1 MKNKFSLHKFAAI
14 TQLKFKSMFN
24 KNLIAMPIMA
34 IGMTILLRFLYSSI
48 LDGEKMPDFL
58 LGMALSLGLMFSV
71 TMTGMLVTSTVL
83 AEEKEKYTLRT
94 LMTSSVTS
102 LEFFFGSIIPPFVTI
117 MVVNIVLIPV
127 SGLTLSFS
135 EILSYLLITA
145 IGSITSCII
154 GMIIGI
160 FAKDQMSAGT
170 FTTPVMLIFAMIP
183 VFASMV
189 SDLDNISRF
198 LYTGVIT
205 DMVNAFAGG
214 ESYTLE
220 PLSAAVLVGTI
231 LIAIGLFVIIYKR
244 NGYETD

>member
-1 MKNKFSLHKFAAI
+1 M
-14 TQLKFKSMFN
+14 
-24 KNLIAMPIMA
+24 
-34 IGMTILLRFLYSSI
+34 
-48 LDGEKMPDFL
+48 
-58 LGMALSLGLMFSV
+58 
-71 TMTGMLVTSTVL
+71 
-83 AEEKEKYTLRT
+83 
-94 LMTSSVTS
+94 
-102 LEFFFGSIIPPFVTI
+102 
-117 MVVNIVLIPV
+117 NI
-127 SGLTLSFS
+127 
-135 EILSYLLITA
+135 
-145 IGSITSCII
+145 
-154 GMIIGI
+154 
-160 FAKDQMSAGT
+160 
-170 FTTPVMLIFAMIP
+170 MIP

>member
-1 MKNKFSLHKFAAI
+1 
-14 TQLKFKSMFN
+14 
-24 KNLIAMPIMA
+24 
-34 IGMTILLRFLYSSI
+34 
-48 LDGEKMPDFL
+48 
-58 LGMALSLGLMFSV
+58 
-71 TMTGMLVTSTVL
+71 
-83 AEEKEKYTLRT
+83 
-94 LMTSSVTS
+94 
-102 LEFFFGSIIPPFVTI
+102 
-117 MVVNIVLIPV
+117 
-127 SGLTLSFS
+127 
-135 EILSYLLITA
+135 
-145 IGSITSCII
+145 
-154 GMIIGI
+154 
-160 FAKDQMSAGT
+160 
-170 FTTPVMLIFAMIP
+170 MIP